1 MKRRVGLGTILSLVL
16 ALAFAPASYSGDAL
30 PVPTGE
36 ITNLKVSST
45 SINAGQSV
53 TITFDV
59 NLSSSTAAGL
69 VYTVG
74 IGAVGDENGDPWTDE
89 YWTTQPTLI
98 SGDQNRGSWS
108 ATVTIA
114 GTAYS
119 GEYIAWVGTNSK
131 LVNTRGTLTT
141 IQITGTTK
149 PVIIPMQG
157 SISNVAVDN
166 SSIKAGEKVVI
177 TFDLEMN
184 VVPTDFQA
192 IRTWIGAS
200 TDENGDSW
208 TDEQWQSAPST
219 RISGTEL
226 KGRWSSEITIPETAF
241 TGSYRAS
248 IILPNKLFTGGG
260 AANLQIVGVS
270 KPIVTPL
277 SGTVFGVTSKSAT
290 FEAGK
295 TYDFEFEVSLNQ
307 IPTKPIM
314 FTGYVALADQE
325 GGPAIPWEDQW
336 NKGQLIAGDYA
347 KGRWKVPIAFPEQMF
362 SGNYVFRVGPPSK
375 TISVPSNGFNFRVSG
390 LTPIPPFD
398 PVYLFS
404 NQNLSPSKVLPGTP
418 VKASFTLKTNDERV
432 STPECIMDGA
442 SQGWIKA
449 TLKSGTAMDGNWECL
464 LPMDKSTPPGTYEF
478 HMAVVGYANNEKNEE
493 RVILPVTVVASEEDL
508 YGPFVD
514 SVFIDSVSTLLTA
527 PIDSDRVSTITDF
540 KAGKL
545 IARLYISPGKG
556 NVLASITGPGILG
569 TTTKSPFSRALIV
582 NRSFTTGT
590 NLYVFSDGLFGRSTV
605 SLTLNGKTFS
615 KQLDF
620 YSAVTGVPSPVA
632 TPTTSPSK
640 LPTPSPVPSAKES
653 PIATSSPTPSPSLS
667 GIALATP
674 SPTPLPTTP
683 LIASPTSTPSRPAL
697 ISSPNRSI
705 TPSPTVSSRSA
716 KIAVPI
722 KMTITCVK
730 GKLTKKVSAVK
741 PVCPADYNM
750 TITCVK
756 GKLTKKV
763 SAVKPVCPVGY
774 KRK

>member
-16 ALAFAPASYSGDAL
+16 VLAFAPASYSGDAL

-45 SINAGQSV
+45 AINAGQSV

-59 NLSSSTAAGL
+59 NLSSSTATGL
-69 VYTVG
+69 VFTVG

-119 GEYIAWVGTNSK
+119 GEYIAWVSTNSK
-131 LVNTRGTLTT
+131 LVNTRGTSTT
-141 IQITGTTK
+141 IQINGTTK

-157 SISNVAVDN
+157 SISNLAVDKP
-166 SSIKAGEKVVI
+166 SIKAGEKVVI
-177 TFDLEMN
+177 TFDLEMTA
-184 VVPTDFQA
+184 VPTSFQA
-192 IRTWIGAS
+192 VRTWIGAS

-208 TDEQWQSAPST
+208 TYEQWQSGPST

-241 TGSYRAS
+241 SGSYRAS
-248 IILPNKLFTGGG
+248 IILPNKLFTVSGGS
-260 AANLQIVGVS
+260 ANLQIVGVS

-307 IPTKPIM
+307 IPTNPIM
-314 FTGYVALADQE
+314 FAGYVALADQE

-347 KGRWKVPIAFPEQMF
+347 KGRWKVPISFPEEMF

-398 PVYLFS
+398 PVYVFS

-418 VKASFTLKTNDERV
+418 VKASFTLKTNDARV

-493 RVILPVTVVASEEDL
+493 RVVLPVTVVANQEDL

-514 SVFIDSVSTLLTA
+514 SVYIDSVSTSSTA
-527 PIDSDRVSTITDF
+527 AIDSDRVSTITDF
-540 KAGKL
+540 KPGRL

-556 NVLASITGPGILG
+556 NVLASINGPGILG
-569 TTTKSPFSRALIV
+569 TTSAFALSRALIV
-582 NRSFTTGT
+582 NRSFISGT
-590 NLYVFSDGLFGRSTV
+590 NLYVFSDGSAGRSTI
-605 SLTLNGKTFS
+605 SLTLNGKSFS

-620 YSAVTGVPSPVA
+620 YSAALGMPLPVA
-632 TPTTSPSK
+632 TPTASPSK
-640 LPTPSPVPSAKES
+640 LPTPSP
-653 PIATSSPTPSPSLS
+653 TPTPKVSPSTIPSPASIPSLPAVAS
-667 GIALATP
+667 PSP
-674 SPTPLPTTP
+674 SPTPEPPTQVT
-683 LIASPTSTPSRPAL
+683 ASPTSTPTPSRPAL
-697 ISSPNRSI
+697 ISASPTPTRTI
-705 TPSPTVSSRSA
+705 TPKPTVSSSSK
-716 KIAVPI
+716 KIAVP
-722 KMTITCVK
+722 KKVTITCVK
-730 GKLTKKVSAVK
+730 GKLTKKV
-741 PVCPADYNM
+741 
-750 TITCVK
+750 T
-756 GKLTKKV
+756 
-763 SAVKPVCPVGY
+763 AVKPVCPVGY
-774 KRK
+774 KKK